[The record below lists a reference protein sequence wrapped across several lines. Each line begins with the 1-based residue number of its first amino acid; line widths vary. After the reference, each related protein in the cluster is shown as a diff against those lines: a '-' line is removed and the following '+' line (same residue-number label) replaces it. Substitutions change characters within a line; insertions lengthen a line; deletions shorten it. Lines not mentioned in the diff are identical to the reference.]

1 MLYVLEDAAKAYDS
15 IEKQLSFVTNSG
27 IRKSKQKINQLQIDI
42 KELKQR
48 LIDLGSSLKIFSDV
62 SIDPKLSTLALQK
75 EVLKKHE
82 SINTCFI
89 NARKI
94 VKHVKDSKLLYSLNR
109 QVKQIQGRDGKTLD
123 DGLETLRIYSHA
135 GIELTWE
142 DSIHALYPFI
152 SEKRFHFVISSFS
165 H

>member
-48 LIDLGSSLKIFSDV
+48 LIDLGSSLKIFSHV
-62 SIDPKLSTLALQK
+62 SIDPKLGTLALQK

-82 SINTCFI
+82 AINTCFI
-89 NARKI
+89 NVRKI

-109 QVKQIQGRDGKTLD
+109 RVKQIQGRDGKTLD

-135 GIELTWE
+135 GVELT
-142 DSIHALYPFI
+142 
-152 SEKRFHFVISSFS
+152 
-165 H
+165 